1 MVLLFEKIKHFF
13 LKLCYNQA
21 DLPISDKWRFAPQ
34 NEALQWVVWKIYSGE
49 QAFMKGV
56 LTMSVFEHFRML
68 QNAGGGSQGALS
80 SATGL

>member
-1 MVLLFEKIKHFF
+1 
-13 LKLCYNQA
+13 
-21 DLPISDKWRFAPQ
+21 
-34 NEALQWVVWKIYSGE
+34 
-49 QAFMKGV
+49 MKGV